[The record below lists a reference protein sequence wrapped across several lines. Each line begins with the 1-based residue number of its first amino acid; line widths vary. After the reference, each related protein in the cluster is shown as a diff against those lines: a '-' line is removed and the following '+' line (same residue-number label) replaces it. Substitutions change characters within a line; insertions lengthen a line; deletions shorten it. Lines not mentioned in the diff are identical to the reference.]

1 MVSNLNSELKKY
13 FTSRKN
19 IGQADNPNAVGELVS
34 KENNNF
40 IKFSANIEK
49 NIIKDIKFKAFGCKY
64 TIAGASYFATQVK
77 NKDILTATLFTEK
90 DLEKKLGEFPQEKK
104 KVLNLIIYSF
114 QKLITNY
121 ISNTEISDI
130 YKTNNK
136 KIAVA
141 ISGGVDS
148 AIAIKILRDEGWDI
162 FGITMK
168 LPSDNSNYKNNYEA
182 SYVSEDIKTA
192 RKIAMLLKIP
202 HIVIDIR
209 KQFEK
214 IIIEPF
220 CINYLKGKTPNPCI
234 DCNKY
239 IKFGLLLKLAKTLG
253 ANYIATGH
261 YCRTGKSSKT
271 DLYEIKKGVDA
282 SKDQSYFLWKLSQ
295 DQILHIKTPL
305 GVFKKIDIKKKAE
318 MLYPFLSRKNESQE
332 TCFITENNYHDFLT
346 QKFKNIK
353 RGKVFNT
360 KGELLGTH
368 KGFPFYTIGQRKGLE
383 ISYNKPIYIKEII
396 PEKNIIIVS
405 DESGLYQKEFKVFQ
419 LNFISGYPPGEFF
432 NAIVKIRYNSDG
444 SSAKIKILDKKSAN
458 ITFDKPQK
466 AITPGQSAVFYIK
479 DTLIGGGI
487 IFKYRD

>member
-34 KENNNF
+34 KENNSF

-346 QKFKNIK
+346 QKFKNIR